1 MVVITERHPNEVLT
15 LSRSHTASGG
25 WAEFQDFDF
34 QYYSDDGS
42 LKPDCSTMKYLE
54 LLLGAARKTGR
65 EPSPG
70 PHLEGWV
77 KEAGFQNIVHKK
89 FRFPIGPWPRDR
101 HLKTVGM
108 YNLAQLLDG
117 LEGFTLRLFCDVL
130 GWDKQEVVVLLAKVR
145 AEVKDPNLHAQYNL

>member
-1 MVVITERHPNEVLT
+1 
-15 LSRSHTASGG
+15 
-25 WAEFQDFDF
+25 
-34 QYYSDDGS
+34 
-42 LKPDCSTMKYLE
+42 MKYVD
-54 LLLGAARKTGR
+54 LLLGAARETGR

-77 KEAGFQNIVHKK
+77 KDAGFTNIVHKK
-89 FRFPIGPWPRDR
+89 FRFPIGPWPKDH

-130 GWDKQEVVVLLAKVR
+130 GWDEKAVVVLLAKVR
-145 AEVKDPNLHAQYNL
+145 KEVKDPGLHAQYNL